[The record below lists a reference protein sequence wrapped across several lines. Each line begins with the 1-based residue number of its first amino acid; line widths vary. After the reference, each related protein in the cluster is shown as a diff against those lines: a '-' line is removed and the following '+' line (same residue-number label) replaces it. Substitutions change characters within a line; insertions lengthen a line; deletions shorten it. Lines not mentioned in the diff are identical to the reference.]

1 MLFFLQGDDCV
12 KKILKGIAT
21 ALIIIICVPI
31 LFCVLI
37 GMFLYTPIDYVVYK
51 TSTFFREY
59 REKYTWLF
67 TLGTTYKWEKAARQA
82 GLPITYIGR
91 GWFVC
96 GDTLLSQLELGY
108 DGGWCI
114 TESGRDVSDVPG
126 AVDAEI
132 EECRNFKP
140 DLQIR
145 RIILLWNDDG
155 EEFTEPLPTG
165 YNFSVMN
172 YEHGES
178 EEDFLR
184 RFVAESERL
193 RHENT

>member
-1 MLFFLQGDDCV
+1 M
-12 KKILKGIAT
+12 KKLLTGITT
-21 ALIIIICVPI
+21 ALIIILCVPI

-37 GMFLYTPIDYVVYK
+37 GFFLYTPIDYVVYR
-51 TSTFFREY
+51 TSTFYREY
-59 REKYTWLF
+59 REKYTWLV
-67 TLGTTYKWEKAARQA
+67 TLGSTYKWEKAARQA

-96 GDTLLSQLELGY
+96 GDTLLSQLDLGY

-114 TESGRDVSDVPG
+114 TESGGDASDVSG
-126 AVDAEI
+126 AVEAEI
-132 EECRNFKP
+132 EECRNFAP

-155 EEFTEPLPTG
+155 EEFTEPLPSG
-165 YNFSVMN
+165 QNFTVMN
-172 YEHGES
+172 YEHDEF

-184 RFVAESERL
+184 RFVAECERL
-193 RHENT
+193 HHENT

>member
-1 MLFFLQGDDCV
+1 M
-12 KKILKGIAT
+12 KRILKGIIT
-21 ALIIIICVPI
+21 ALIIIICIPI
-31 LFCVLI
+31 LLCVSV
-37 GMFLYTPIDYVVYK
+37 GSFLYTPIDYVIYK
-51 TSTFFREY
+51 TSTFYREY
-59 REKYTWLF
+59 QEKYSWLV
-67 TLGTTYKWEKAARQA
+67 TLGSTYKWEKAARQA

-91 GWFVC
+91 GWFVS

-114 TESGRDVSDVPG
+114 TESGKDVSNVQG

-132 EECRNFKP
+132 EECCNFAP
-140 DLQIR
+140 DLQINR
-145 RIILLWNDDG
+145 VALLWNDDG
-155 EEFTEPLPTG
+155 EEISEPLPTG
-165 YNFSVMN
+165 HNFTVMN

-193 RHENT
+193 HHENT

>member
-1 MLFFLQGDDCV
+1 M
-12 KKILKGIAT
+12 KKIFKGIIS

-37 GMFLYTPIDYVVYK
+37 GMFLYTPIDYVAYK
-51 TSTFFREY
+51 TSTFYRVY

-67 TLGTTYKWEKAARQA
+67 TLGSTYKWEKAARQT

-96 GDTLLSQLELGY
+96 GDTLLSRLELGY

-114 TESGRDVSDVPG
+114 TENGSDVSDVQG
-126 AVDAEI
+126 AVDAEL

-155 EEFTEPLPTG
+155 EECTEPLPTG
-165 YNFSVMN
+165 HNFTVMN

-193 RHENT
+193 YHENT

>member
-1 MLFFLQGDDCV
+1 M
-12 KKILKGIAT
+12 KKILTGIIS

-31 LFCVLI
+31 LACVLI
-37 GMFLYTPIDYVVYK
+37 GFFLYTPVDYVVYK
-51 TSTFFREY
+51 NSTFYREF
-59 REKYTWLF
+59 REKYSWLV
-67 TLGTTYKWEKAARQA
+67 TLGSTYKWEKTARQA

-96 GDTLLSQLELGY
+96 GDTLLSQLDLGY

-132 EECRNFKP
+132 EECRNLAP

-155 EEFTEPLPTG
+155 EEFPEPLPTG
-165 YNFSVMN
+165 HNFTVMN

-178 EEDFLR
+178 EEDFLW
-184 RFVAESERL
+184 RFAAESERL
-193 RHENT
+193 HHENT